1 MRRVVLLAGPSGSG
15 KTRLAGASGLPVLAL
30 DDFYRDGDDPQMPLQ
45 QELGIVDWDDPRS
58 WDAARAVQTL
68 VEICRHGY
76 ADVPVYDIA
85 HDRST
90 DMRRFDVGGSSAFVA
105 EGLFAGSIV
114 TACRERDILADAIVL
129 RRSPWMNYVR
139 RLVRDVSERR
149 KPVLTLLRRGWTLMR
164 SERALLRRQVELGC
178 RPCDARQLR
187 KALAEVTA
195 AAGHPLT

>member
-1 MRRVVLLAGPSGSG
+1 VRRVVLLAGPSGSG

-58 WDAARAVQTL
+58 WDATRAVQTL

-129 RRSPWMNYVR
+129 RRSPWMNFVR

-187 KALAEVTA
+187 KALAEITA
-195 AAGHPLT
+195 DAGRP

>member
-1 MRRVVLLAGPSGSG
+1 VRRVVLLAGPSGSG

-58 WDAARAVQTL
+58 WDAARAVHTL

-90 DMRRFDVGGSSAFVA
+90 DMRRFDVGGSSVFVA

-114 TACRERDILADAIVL
+114 KACRERDILADAIVL
-129 RRSPWMNYVR
+129 RRSPWMNFVR

-187 KALAEVTA
+187 KAFAEITA
-195 AAGHPLT
+195 DAGRPLT

>member
-1 MRRVVLLAGPSGSG
+1 VRRVVLLAGPSGSG

-30 DDFYRDGDDPQMPLQ
+30 DDFYREGDDPQMPLQ
-45 QELGIVDWDDPRS
+45 RELGIVDWDDPRS

-90 DMRRFDVGGSSAFVA
+90 GMRRFAVGGSSAFVA

-129 RRSPWMNYVR
+129 RRSPWMNFLR

-149 KPVLTLLRRGWTLMR
+149 KPVLTLLRRGWALMR
-164 SERALLRRQVELGC
+164 SERALLRRQVDLGC

-187 KALAEVTA
+187 EALAEITA
-195 AAGHPLT
+195 DAGRPLT